1 MSPEETY
8 DDEVAA
14 LYRKSARK
22 VLAYLCSMGCDRGL
36 AEEITDDAFLGAR
49 SRWVTVR
56 TYDQPE
62 GYVFMIAR
70 NERSKRQKKHDDQA
84 WDLHPDPQAPA
95 RELGKDPVQQMI
107 DGAAIRQALQRLSP
121 KQREA
126 VCLRYIGDLTEEMT
140 AELMN
145 VSIGCIKRYA
155 HEGRKALRGL
165 LAEFQPR
172 EGATDDRG

>member
-1 MSPEETY
+1 
-8 DDEVAA
+8 
-14 LYRKSARK
+14 
-22 VLAYLCSMGCDRGL
+22 
-36 AEEITDDAFLGAR
+36 
-49 SRWVTVR
+49 
-56 TYDQPE
+56 
-62 GYVFMIAR
+62 MIAR

-107 DGAAIRQALQRLSP
+107 DGAPIRQALQRLSP

-126 VCLRYIGDLTEEMT
+126 ICLRYIGDLTEEMT